1 MSKNIMHIECDGH
14 HYKVVPVEGTDGVY
28 SVIKDGRRTKRIT
41 HDELFVDGDLIDI
54 ANWFEIA

>member
-1 MSKNIMHIECDGH
+1 MSKNIMRIEQDNH
-14 HYKVVPVEGTDGVY
+14 TYKVVPVEGEDGIYTVT
-28 SVIKDGRRTKRIT
+28 KDGKQVKRIT